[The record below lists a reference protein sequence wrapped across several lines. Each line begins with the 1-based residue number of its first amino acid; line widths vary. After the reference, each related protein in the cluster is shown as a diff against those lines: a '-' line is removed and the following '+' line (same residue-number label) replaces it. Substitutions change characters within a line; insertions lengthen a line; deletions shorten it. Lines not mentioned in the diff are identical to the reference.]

1 MKLTSGFY
9 HDSVWLV
16 IGVDF
21 LFARPKVHC
30 VGGTLESSWPV
41 EETKFKRKSCAL
53 GPDFEEWVYRTL
65 VGPLIVLTEC
75 HQLQKST
82 PRLYTNNFFTI
93 DIANPPR
100 NSQENSIPI

>member
-41 EETKFKRKSCAL
+41 EVKKQSSRGKVARL
-53 GPDFEEWVYRTL
+53 GR
-65 VGPLIVLTEC
+65 I
-75 HQLQKST
+75 S
-82 PRLYTNNFFTI
+82 
-93 DIANPPR
+93 R
-100 NSQENSIPI
+100 NGCIGL